1 MQILKK
7 LCHPGCVEGLKLAR
21 RTATV
26 GILSVLWGQ
35 HFGEARKIE
44 KEILYCTILS
54 NLLCGIYIQEES
66 VCSVC
71 FCVPKGLYCALIVV
85 PLCWYMPKPNTIFL
99 RKKHVIL
106 WLPKQRGLFSSTGWK
121 PQRCAKKRSFTSW
134 GAWKGWTWCIW
145 GVVTLR
151 VPFLR
156 VFPPFSLLVFA
167 VSYGWNP
174 IPLIQG
180 LPSLRLTA
188 SLPWIWMQHWKTS
201 LLFGRPEGPF
211 SQAIFVLG
219 SPTRNPKMVFCFCVF
234 LMGDFQMNHVKI
246 RGSNIKSSSTINNK
260 QH

>member
-1 MQILKK
+1 MFCETTIIPIYYPETRLIMNLSLEFQKHNLSCVVCSMSSINFVEVHDSYKVKSLMQILKN

-44 KEILYCTILS
+44 KEILYYTFKTAVRHIHS
-54 NLLCGIYIQEES
+54 GRIS
-66 VCSVC
+66 VFGVL
-71 FCVPKGLYCALIVV
+71 FCVPKGLFCALIVV

-145 GVVTLR
+145 G
-151 VPFLR
+151 
-156 VFPPFSLLVFA
+156 
-167 VSYGWNP
+167 G
-174 IPLIQG
+174 
-180 LPSLRLTA
+180 
-188 SLPWIWMQHWKTS
+188 
-201 LLFGRPEGPF
+201 
-211 SQAIFVLG
+211 
-219 SPTRNPKMVFCFCVF
+219 C
-234 LMGDFQMNHVKI
+234 
-246 RGSNIKSSSTINNK
+246 NIKGTPF
-260 QH
+260 